1 MKNEHVSVM
10 LQEVL
15 AALPARRPLV
25 IVDGTLGLGGHALE
39 MAKVGGVGSALIG
52 IDWDERNLK
61 LAQDRLTQD
70 LPPGISSVLIHDSYA
85 NLGKSVEPGMADV
98 ILLDLGF
105 SSLHVDDPTR
115 GFSFMKDG
123 PLDMRYNMQGEITAA
138 DLINGAP
145 REELAA
151 IFRQYGEEPA
161 AERIAKAICVARKEQ
176 KFLTTL
182 ALANFI
188 ETIVPRHGKV
198 HPATR
203 IFQALRIAVNDE
215 LGQVERGI
223 TAATLALAPGGRLL
237 IITFHSL
244 EDRLAKT
251 LPKTL
256 GLEPL
261 TKKPQTPGPAELKQN
276 PRARSAKL
284 RVYSKI

>member
-1 MKNEHVSVM
+1 MKTEHISVM

-39 MAKVGGVGSALIG
+39 MAKLGGVGSALIG
-52 IDWDERNLK
+52 IDWDERNLA
-61 LAQDRLTQD
+61 LAQDRLTRD

-123 PLDMRYNMQGEITAA
+123 PLDMRYNTGGDITAA
-138 DLINGAP
+138 DLVNGAP

-161 AERIAKAICVARKEQ
+161 AEKIAKAICVARKDQ
-176 KFLTTL
+176 KFQTTL

-188 ETIVPRHGKV
+188 EAIVPRHGKV

-203 IFQALRIAVNDE
+203 VFQALRIAVNDE

-223 TAATLALAPGGRLL
+223 AAAAQALAPGGRLL

-261 TKKPQTPGPAELKQN
+261 TKKPLAPSAVEIKNN